1 MSDSSDGDESFDV
14 LGPPSWLVR
23 SYPPLVSKPFH
34 LPKARFWRFGP
45 GRVLIKF
52 WPLYAPHV
60 RWWDGNPTVG
70 ISLAFMGGKTRT
82 VFFLIGGIN
91 THLNQSVSLLL
102 HSRVLAHIP

>member
-1 MSDSSDGDESFDV
+1 MSGSSDGDESFDV

-23 SYPPLVSKPFH
+23 SYPPSVSKPFH

-45 GRVLIKF
+45 ARVLIKF

-60 RWWDGNPTVG
+60 RWCDGNPMVE
-70 ISLAFMGGKTRT
+70 ISLAFMGGKIHA
-82 VFFLIGGIN
+82 VILIGGIN
-91 THLNQSVSLLL
+91 THSNQSVSLLL